1 MCHTKNMFEGYQNTE
16 ELTHN
21 LIDVGCS
28 ETLITYFLDCM
39 FSGDKAGGL
48 KRLEE
53 WRSEL
58 LEEIHKEQSYIELLD
73 EQLYSLRGQTK

>member
-1 MCHTKNMFEGYQNTE
+1 MKNMFEGYQNTE

-21 LIDVGCS
+21 LKDAGCS
-28 ETLITYFLDCM
+28 ETMITYFLDCM

-53 WRSEL
+53 RRSEL
-58 LEEIHKEQSYIELLD
+58 LHEIHEDQRCIELLD
-73 EQLYSLRGQTK
+73 EQLYSLRRNSS